1 MTYFFSLSLQWSL
14 ESLSR
19 ERNLD
24 AQLCRDL
31 NPAARDNSG
40 QALVHSTT
48 AELTNAIAN
57 VTL

>member
-1 MTYFFSLSLQWSL
+1 MF
-14 ESLSR
+14 R

-48 AELTNAIAN
+48 AVLPNAIAD
-57 VTL
+57 VTLYASRYQYNL